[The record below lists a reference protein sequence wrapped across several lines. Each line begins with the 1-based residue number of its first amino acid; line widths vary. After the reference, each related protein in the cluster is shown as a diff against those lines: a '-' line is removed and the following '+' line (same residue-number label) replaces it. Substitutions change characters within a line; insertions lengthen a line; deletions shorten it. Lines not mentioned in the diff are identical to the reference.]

1 MIKKKDRCKM
11 KKIIILIIFVLLKF
25 DNLSSQS
32 KQEIVSSGK
41 YYYGEATGEQEQEL
55 RDHALKAISEQIAVK
70 VSSFSERDIIEK
82 NNDLNDAFRNII
94 HTYAQA
100 TLRNVQSINTKNNDG
115 INVFCYIAKTE
126 VGKIFEERKQ
136 LVRNIFDK
144 GMEFE
149 AEGNITD
156 ALKYYYFAIILMNSV
171 PEKTIPFNN
180 QNLVIEIPSRINA
193 VINNSKFSVIA
204 DRRINDK
211 EREIEMSIE
220 ALGKTTRQLDFSFW
234 DGNSQVNVRAA
245 DGIGLFRLYGASASF
260 DQLNIELKYKFYESR
275 EEIAEVSE
283 LWDVVVK
290 PSFKNS
296 RSVPLR
302 VGVTKLTPLPTEQ
315 RISSLTLL
323 NNEKSPVASKIETE
337 TKKLLTL
344 LSENNIAGIKTTYA
358 SDKFLVE
365 KIQGLLKYNKVL
377 TTSGLTNAEIHRTAT
392 GWEVRQIPIICS
404 YPSLQRQST
413 EYLIVDF
420 TESGIL
426 DDLNFGTLK
435 SIYSQFVTQGEMGED
450 WGNRQVIIKF
460 MERYRTAY
468 MTRNME
474 MLDSLFADE
483 AVIIVGRELK
493 KGKKRDDI
501 QYSKLN
507 EAQPD
512 FSYTQYTKEQYLKN
526 QRKVFQSQKDLMLGF
541 STFKILR
548 KNDSSGTYGISMKQN
563 YTSTTYADE
572 GHLFL
577 LVDFQ
582 QEQPQIYVRS
592 WQPRE
597 WNDDAIIK
605 LSNFRVNK

>member
-1 MIKKKDRCKM
+1 MFLFLFSQE
-11 KKIIILIIFVLLKF
+11 II
-25 DNLSSQS
+25 SQS
-32 KQEIVSSGK
+32 KQEIIASGK
-41 YYYGEATGEQEQEL
+41 YYYGEATGEQEREA

-70 VSSFSERDIIEK
+70 VSSFSERDIVEK
-82 NNDLNDAFRNII
+82 NGDLKDAFRNII

-100 TLRNVQSINTKNNDG
+100 TLSNVQTFNTKNDDG

-126 VGKIFEERKQ
+126 VGKIFDDRKQ
-136 LVRNIFDK
+136 LVKNIYQK
-144 GMEFE
+144 GMQFE
-149 AEGNITD
+149 TEGNITD

-171 PEKTIPFNN
+171 PEKTITFND
-180 QNLVIEIPSRINA
+180 QNLVIEIPTRINA
-193 VINNSKFSVIA
+193 VISNSKFTVVA

-211 EREIEMSIE
+211 EREIEMSID
-220 ALGKTTRQLDFSFW
+220 AMGKTTRQVDFSFW

-283 LWDVVVK
+283 LWDLVVK

-296 RSVPLR
+296 RSIPLR
-302 VGVTKLTPLPTEQ
+302 VGAVTKSSTPITKSDPLLPT
-315 RISSLTLL
+315 LTLV
-323 NNEKSPVASKIETE
+323 NNENSPVASRIETE
-337 TKKLLTL
+337 TKKLLAL
-344 LSENNIAGIKTTYA
+344 LGENNIAGIKTAYA

-420 TESGIL
+420 TKSGVL
-426 DDLNFGTLK
+426 DDANFGTLK
-435 SIYSQFVTQGEMGED
+435 SIYSQFVTQGLMGDD

-512 FSYTQYTKEQYLKN
+512 FSYTQYTKAEYLKN

>member
-1 MIKKKDRCKM
+1 M
-11 KKIIILIIFVLLKF
+11 
-25 DNLSSQS
+25 
-32 KQEIVSSGK
+32 
-41 YYYGEATGEQEQEL
+41 
-55 RDHALKAISEQIAVK
+55 K
-70 VSSFSERDIIEK
+70 VSSFSERDIVEK
-82 NNDLNDAFRNII
+82 NADLKDAFRSII

-100 TLRNVQSINTKNNDG
+100 TLRNVQSISSKTDDG

-126 VGKIFEERKQ
+126 VGKIFEDRKQ
-136 LVRNIFDK
+136 LVKNIYQK
-144 GMEFE
+144 GMQFE
-149 AEGNITD
+149 TEGNITD

-171 PEKTIPFNN
+171 PEKTITYNN
-180 QNLVIEIPSRINA
+180 QNLVIEIPAKINA

-204 DRRINDK
+204 DRRINNK
-211 EREIEMSIE
+211 EREIEISID
-220 ALGKTTRQLDFSFW
+220 ALGKTTRQIDFSFW

-245 DGIGLFRLYGASASF
+245 DGIGLFRLYGASAAF

-275 EEIAEVSE
+275 EEIAEVAE
-283 LWDVVVK
+283 LWDYVVK

-302 VGVTKLTPLPTEQ
+302 VGAVTKNSTPNTTSTPLLP
-315 RISSLTLL
+315 SLTLV
-323 NNEKSPVASKIETE
+323 NNENSPVAAKIEVE
-337 TKKLLTL
+337 TKKLLAL
-344 LSENNIAGIKTTYA
+344 LRENNIAGIQSTYA
-358 SDKFLVE
+358 TDKFLVG

-377 TTSGLTNAEIHRTAT
+377 TTSGLTNAEIYRTAT

-404 YPSLQRQST
+404 YESLQRQST
-413 EYLIVDF
+413 EYLIIDF
-420 TESGIL
+420 TESGAL
-426 DDLNFGTLK
+426 DDVNFGTLK
-435 SIYSQFVTQGEMGED
+435 SIYSQFVTQGEMGDD

-460 MERYRTAY
+460 MERYRTAF

-501 QYSKLN
+501 LYSKLN

-512 FSYTQYTKEQYLKN
+512 FSYTQYTKVEYLKN
-526 QRKVFQSQKDLMLGF
+526 QRKVFQFQKDLMLGF

-605 LSNFRVNK
+605 LSNFRMNK